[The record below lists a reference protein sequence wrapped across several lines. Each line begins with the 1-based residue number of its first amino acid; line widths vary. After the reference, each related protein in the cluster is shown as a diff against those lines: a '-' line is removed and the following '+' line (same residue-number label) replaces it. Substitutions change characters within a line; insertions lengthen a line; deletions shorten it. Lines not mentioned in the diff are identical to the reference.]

1 MLEKIQQERR
11 RRKKTH
17 GANRD
22 QISYEENGN
31 KNILLLKKI

>member
-17 GANRD
+17 GAKRD
-22 QISYEENGN
+22 QISYEENGS
-31 KNILLLKKI
+31 KNILL

>member
-17 GANRD
+17 GAKRD
-22 QISYEENGN
+22 QISYEENGR
-31 KNILLLKKI
+31 KKTLL